1 VFVDDTAVSTGETTS
16 FEDGLGGWTVAGP
29 PPGSAPSAN
38 DWISTT
44 ADGFPEGAA
53 ISTPDSIYF
62 GFGLEGIST
71 PAARNAVMGRA
82 MNYLLH

>member
-1 VFVDDTAVSTGETTS
+1 MSVRCQ
-16 FEDGLGGWTVAGP
+16 
-29 PPGSAPSAN
+29 
-38 DWISTT
+38 
-44 ADGFPEGAA
+44 AA

-82 MNYLLH
+82 MTYLLH